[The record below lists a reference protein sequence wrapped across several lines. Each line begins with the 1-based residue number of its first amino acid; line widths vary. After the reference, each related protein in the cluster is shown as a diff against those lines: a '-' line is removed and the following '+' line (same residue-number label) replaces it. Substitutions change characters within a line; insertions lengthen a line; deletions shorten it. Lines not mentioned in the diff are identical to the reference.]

1 MTNRRL
7 CSVIVFCLAS
17 ILFISY
23 AFGASPTSQDWQDSS
38 IPAHNSPITLTNGT
52 ISISS
57 YNVAYLYNLQYGG
70 TDFMIYPTNGGES
83 YAFRYTSSAGEAL
96 AGWFQGTLNYV
107 QDWTQTDPY
116 SMYEIDET
124 MDGLVQIQTEV
135 RLPESGKYFYIVYT
149 VTNLSS
155 SETLTDV
162 AFYEYVEPNADHSDT
177 ETTAYDSVRSMVY
190 SYNPDQPYMG
200 VAICSPADAY
210 DISDFWTYPDGVL
223 AHIESDTLNNNPGPY
238 TGDSGFALQWDVGTL
253 APGEQFIKTI
263 IFAVDDD
270 LSALQQTMDGAM
282 ALVDPIECQLPLVP
296 VYVDIKPSSCPNP
309 LNLKSKGVLPVAV
322 LSTEEFDVTTIDPMT
337 ILLSREEVEEGVA
350 PIRSDY
356 EDVATPFEGELC
368 DCHDL
373 NGDGYADLTLKFK
386 TQELVETL
394 GLGEVAGDEIPL
406 TLTGNLR
413 ESEGG
418 TAIKGADCI
427 LVLDVPKGGK

>member
-1 MTNRRL
+1 MITRRL

-23 AFGASPTSQDWQDSS
+23 AFGASPTSQDWRDLA
-38 IPAHNSPITLTNGT
+38 IPAHDSPITLTNGT

-57 YNVAYLYNLQYGG
+57 HDVAYLYNFQYGG
-70 TDFMIYPTNGGES
+70 TDFMIYPTAGGES

-96 AGWFQGTLNYV
+96 VGWFQGTLDYV
-107 QDWTQTDPY
+107 QDWTQTDSY
-116 SMYEIDET
+116 SMYEIDQT
-124 MDGLVQIQTEV
+124 RDGLVQIKTEV

-155 SETLTDV
+155 SETLTDI
-162 AFYEYVEPNADHSDT
+162 AFYEYVEPNADHSNT

-223 AHIESDTLNNNPGPY
+223 AHIEYDTLNNNPGPY

-253 APGEQFIKTI
+253 VPGEQFIKTI

-282 ALVDPIECQLPLVP
+282 ALVDPIECQLPC
-296 VYVDIKPSSCPNP
+296 YDFYGFIEP
-309 LNLKSKGVLPVAV
+309 LPFEESNEVRTYKSKRVIPVKFRLYDSFGNEITSLTEPPV
-322 LSTEEFDVTTIDPMT
+322 ISVVYSGSTDSGGDPEEYDVTGHSDEGNTFRYSDGNWIFNLSMRSFAIDSNYDIIVTIPETGCTHQVT
-337 ILLSREEVEEGVA
+337 I
-350 PIRSDY
+350 
-356 EDVATPFEGELC
+356 
-368 DCHDL
+368 
-373 NGDGYADLTLKFK
+373 N
-386 TQELVETL
+386 LV
-394 GLGEVAGDEIPL
+394 
-406 TLTGNLR
+406 
-413 ESEGG
+413 
-418 TAIKGADCI
+418 K
-427 LVLDVPKGGK
+427 